1 MRNKMT
7 RNQAIKFS
15 KAWEKKG
22 WDKFD
27 KKTLARFQL
36 NERYLAV
43 PWSLFHESVEL
54 LLGRP
59 VWTHEFANCQSLINE
74 LQPGKKISLCDV
86 FDKLP
91 KDKPKIIIGI
101 DGGKK

>member
-27 KKTLARFQL
+27 KLILARFQL
-36 NERYLAV
+36 GESFLAV
-43 PWSLFHESVEL
+43 PWGMFHESVEL

-59 VWTHEFANCQSLINE
+59 VWTHEFANYQSLIDE
-74 LQPGKKISLCDV
+74 YESGKNISLFDV

-101 DGGKK
+101 EK